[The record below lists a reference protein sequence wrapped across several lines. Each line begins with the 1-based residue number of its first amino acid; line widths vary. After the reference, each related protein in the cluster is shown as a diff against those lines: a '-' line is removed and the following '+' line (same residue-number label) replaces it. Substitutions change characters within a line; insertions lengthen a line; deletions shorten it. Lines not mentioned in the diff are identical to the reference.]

1 MACARGDLFCR
12 ECAVQ
17 NLLAQRTEIKR
28 LEREWE
34 RRRRDG
40 DEREERAEE
49 EARERVV
56 REFERVQMGLAGG
69 RRVGAEEREKDGAEV
84 KKGTKRKFEIDEE
97 ELLRIAREE
106 RTRARKELDE
116 ERRASHKHSSFW
128 LPSETPD
135 VQDSEEAKK
144 KKDDK
149 PPKLNPLCPSS
160 SESAPHNYSLKTLTT
175 VHFTEEEQDN
185 GKEPIRSCPACRKA
199 LSNATKGMLCI
210 PCGHVL
216 CKPCSIKFMTPVST
230 PDPHNPGVEH
240 GVLRCYVCDTDLS
253 GRSETKD
260 IEANGEKNGDDEGK
274 HHKKKQ
280 KKENDKDRLKPGLVE
295 IRCDGTGFAGGGK
308 NVVEKQGIA
317 FQC

>member
-1 MACARGDLFCR
+1 VACARGDLFCR
-12 ECAVQ
+12 ECAVE

-34 RRRRDG
+34 RRRRD
-40 DEREERAEE
+40 DEEKEERAEE

-56 REFERVQMGLAGG
+56 REFERVQMGLSAG
-69 RRVGAEEREKDGAEV
+69 RRVGAEAREEGQDGGKT
-84 KKGTKRKFEIDEE
+84 KKGTKRKFQIDEE
-97 ELLRIAREE
+97 ELLRIARDE
-106 RTRARKELDE
+106 RSRARKELDE
-116 ERRASHKHSSFW
+116 ERKANQKHSSFW

-135 VQDSEEAKK
+135 VQGSEEAKS

-149 PPKLNPLCPSS
+149 LPKLNPLCPSS
-160 SESAPHNYSLKTLTT
+160 SESAPQN
-175 VHFTEEEQDN
+175 FTEEKQDS

-230 PDPHNPGVEH
+230 PDPHNPGAEH

-253 GRSETKD
+253 GRSETK
-260 IEANGEKNGDDEGK
+260 EADLNGERNGEAEGK

-280 KKENDKDRLKPGLVE
+280 KKDGPKPGLVE